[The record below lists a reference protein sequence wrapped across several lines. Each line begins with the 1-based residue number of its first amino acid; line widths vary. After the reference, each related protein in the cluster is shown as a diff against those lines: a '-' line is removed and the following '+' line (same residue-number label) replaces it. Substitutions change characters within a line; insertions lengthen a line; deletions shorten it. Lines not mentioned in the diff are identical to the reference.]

1 MPSLVIT
8 LTSVTAMGKTN
19 NTEFLNGLF
28 EGGNFPNAQIIVM
41 TGDGIHVSYEACKKK
56 DENETEITLTKE
68 MLYQVVPRIQHFFRG
83 SSSYAVLFC
92 VGRDEFNYP
101 DNMSQFE
108 REMGDCPEPQQL
120 DYLCPAG
127 TLASAFYH
135 NSYLKLPV
143 KTWKDNGVKDKVL
156 LLADEFRTA
165 VKELNLKKESDT
177 EK

>member
-8 LTSVTAMGKTN
+8 LTSVMAMGKTN

-83 SSSYAVLFC
+83 KQFVCRIVLRGQ
-92 VGRDEFNYP
+92 GR
-101 DNMSQFE
+101 
-108 REMGDCPEPQQL
+108 
-120 DYLCPAG
+120 
-127 TLASAFYH
+127 
-135 NSYLKLPV
+135 V
-143 KTWKDNGVKDKVL
+143 
-156 LLADEFRTA
+156 
-165 VKELNLKKESDT
+165 
-177 EK
+177 

>member
-1 MPSLVIT
+1 M
-8 LTSVTAMGKTN
+8 AMGKTN

-92 VGRDEFNYP
+92 AFLQGKQFVCRIVLRGQGR
-101 DNMSQFE
+101 
-108 REMGDCPEPQQL
+108 
-120 DYLCPAG
+120 
-127 TLASAFYH
+127 
-135 NSYLKLPV
+135 V
-143 KTWKDNGVKDKVL
+143 
-156 LLADEFRTA
+156 
-165 VKELNLKKESDT
+165 
-177 EK
+177 